1 MDDQNTENFNEEEL
15 IIYNYLNEE
24 DKNEKSKT
32 QSDLQDKILEL
43 KKMKDLIPKIEE
55 KDQKM
60 ADDLIKQYFEEKEKE
75 KEKEKKGKNDSEPKD
90 KKNIIYTIDNLLN
103 EKEIIEKRIND
114 KKEAIEILKEINNLI
129 KDNNFDQN
137 IMQKI
142 NSNSFLCRNQE
153 LKTFLYQIN
162 KNLEEKED
170 LTEEQKI
177 ICSFRNLIKNSFEE
191 AKNKNTEK
199 ITILDL
205 FSELKFENID
215 IQKIINENEGNSD
228 GDNSCKDE
236 KISEFQSVINA
247 TPSFIIFIKEF
258 HKYYPY
264 SSNNI
269 KDKKNSYI
277 FYKVINLLISRYEYY
292 YSTLDTKDSRNN
304 RNCLI
309 LLHNN
314 LELFTYL
321 INYYI
326 LFYEKNDNA
335 DINLDKINKSLINIV
350 IKIKNISTSM
360 FSQVMADFNDVLI
373 QHLEEIETFENIR
386 EARLFD
392 KSFRIVK
399 ESVEMIFNFFDKL
412 RNKAIHR
419 EIIFYF
425 NTVLSIYFDS
435 LNQKILKVTCYDL
448 EDIQG
453 LLNISQEILKYMN
466 KYFEQISSV
475 NMDLSIKFM
484 DILEQNVEYL
494 KFQEI
499 LFILNSNLK
508 QINNYLMN
516 ANYNIYITRD
526 QLLRLL
532 DSTFNASE
540 ALSEIKKVINE
551 KIKAKAK

>member
-1 MDDQNTENFNEEEL
+1 MEDQNIENFNEEEL

-24 DKNEKSKT
+24 DKEEKT
-32 QSDLQDKILEL
+32 RTVSDLKDKILEL
-43 KKMKDLIPKIEE
+43 EKMKDLIPKIEE

-60 ADDLIKQYFEEKEKE
+60 ADDLIKQYFEEKEKD
-75 KEKEKKGKNDSEPKD
+75 KEKKSKNDESKD

-129 KDNNFDQN
+129 KDNNYDQN

-142 NSNSFLCRNQE
+142 NSNSFLSRNQE
-153 LKTFLYQIN
+153 LKTYLYQIN
-162 KNLEEKED
+162 KNMEEKED

-177 ICSFRNLIKNSFEE
+177 ICSFRNLIKSSLEE
-191 AKNKNTEK
+191 AKNKTTEE
-199 ITILDL
+199 ITILSL
-205 FSELKFENID
+205 FSDLNFENID

-236 KISEFQSVINA
+236 KISEFQNIINA
-247 TPSFIIFIKEF
+247 NPSFVIFIKEL

-264 SSNNI
+264 DSKNI
-269 KDKKNSYI
+269 KEKKNSYI

-292 YSTLDTKDSRNN
+292 YSTLDTKDNRDN
-304 RNCLI
+304 RNSLI

-314 LELFTYL
+314 LELFTYV

-326 LFYEKNDNA
+326 LFYDNSNNNDG

-373 QHLEEIETFENIR
+373 QQMEGIETFENIR
-386 EARLFD
+386 DTKKFD
-392 KSFRIVK
+392 MSFNIVK

-412 RNKAIHR
+412 RNIAIHR

-425 NTVLSIYFDS
+425 NTVLSIYFNS
-435 LNQKILKVTCYDL
+435 LNQKVLKVTCYDL
-448 EDIQG
+448 DDIKG

-466 KYFEQISSV
+466 KYFEKISSQ

-484 DILEQNVEYL
+484 NILEQNVDYL

-516 ANYNIYITRD
+516 ANYSIYITRD
-526 QLLRLL
+526 QLIRLL

-540 ALSEIKKVINE
+540 ALNEIKKLINE

>member
-1 MDDQNTENFNEEEL
+1 MEDQNTENFNEEDL

-24 DKNEKSKT
+24 DKSERSRAV
-32 QSDLQDKILEL
+32 SDLKDKILEL
-43 KKMKDLIPKIEE
+43 EKMKDLIPKIEE

-60 ADDLIKQYFEEKEKE
+60 ADDLIKQYFEEKEKD
-75 KEKEKKGKNDSEPKD
+75 KEKKSKNDEAKD

-129 KDNNFDQN
+129 QDNNFDQN

-153 LKTFLYQIN
+153 LKTYLYQIN

-177 ICSFRNLIKNSFEE
+177 ICSFRNLIKTSFEE
-191 AKNKNTEK
+191 AKNKTTEE
-199 ITILDL
+199 ITILGL
-205 FSELKFENID
+205 FADLKFENID
-215 IQKIINENEGNSD
+215 IQKIINESEGNSD
-228 GDNSCKDE
+228 EDNSCKDE
-236 KISEFQSVINA
+236 KISEFQSIINA
-247 TPSFIIFIKEF
+247 TPSFIIFIKEL
-258 HKYYPY
+258 HKYSPY
-264 SSNNI
+264 SSQNI

-292 YSTLDTKDSRNN
+292 YSTLDTKDNKNN
-304 RNCLI
+304 RNSLI

-314 LELFTYL
+314 LELFTYM

-326 LFYEKNDNA
+326 LFYDNSNSNDGEV
-335 DINLDKINKSLINIV
+335 NLDKINKSLINIV

-373 QHLEEIETFENIR
+373 QQMEGIETFENIR
-386 EARLFD
+386 ETKKFD
-392 KSFRIVK
+392 MSFNIVK
-399 ESVEMIFNFFDKL
+399 ESVEMIFKFFDKL
-412 RNKAIHR
+412 RKIAIHR

-425 NTVLSIYFDS
+425 NTVLSIYFNS
-435 LNQKILKVTCYDL
+435 LNQKVLKVSCYDL
-448 EDIQG
+448 DDIKG

-466 KYFEQISSV
+466 KYFEQISSQ

-484 DILEQNVEYL
+484 NILEQNVDYL

-516 ANYNIYITRD
+516 ANYSIYITRD

-540 ALSEIKKVINE
+540 ALTEIKKLINE
-551 KIKAKAK
+551 KVKPKAK

>member
-1 MDDQNTENFNEEEL
+1 MEDQNTENFNEEEL

-24 DKNEKSKT
+24 DKSERSRAV
-32 QSDLQDKILEL
+32 SDLKDKILEL
-43 KKMKDLIPKIEE
+43 EKMKDLIPKIEE

-60 ADDLIKQYFEEKEKE
+60 ADDLIKQYFEEKEKD
-75 KEKEKKGKNDSEPKD
+75 KEKKSKNDEAKD

-129 KDNNFDQN
+129 QDNNFDQN

-153 LKTFLYQIN
+153 LKTYLYQIN

-177 ICSFRNLIKNSFEE
+177 ICSFRNLIKTSFEE
-191 AKNKNTEK
+191 AKNKTTEE
-199 ITILDL
+199 ITILGL
-205 FSELKFENID
+205 FADLKFENID
-215 IQKIINENEGNSD
+215 IQKIINESEGNSD
-228 GDNSCKDE
+228 EDNSCKDE
-236 KISEFQSVINA
+236 KISEFQSIINA
-247 TPSFIIFIKEF
+247 TPSFIIFIKEL

-264 SSNNI
+264 SSQNI

-292 YSTLDTKDSRNN
+292 YSTLDTKDNKNN
-304 RNCLI
+304 RNSLI

-314 LELFTYL
+314 LELFTYM

-326 LFYEKNDNA
+326 LFYDNSNSNDGEV
-335 DINLDKINKSLINIV
+335 NLDKINKSLINIV

-373 QHLEEIETFENIR
+373 QQMEGIETFENIR
-386 EARLFD
+386 ETKKFD
-392 KSFRIVK
+392 MSFNIVK
-399 ESVEMIFNFFDKL
+399 ESVEMIFKFFDKL
-412 RNKAIHR
+412 RKIAIHR

-425 NTVLSIYFDS
+425 NTVLSIYFNS
-435 LNQKILKVTCYDL
+435 LNQKVLKVSCYDL
-448 EDIQG
+448 DDIKG
-453 LLNISQEILKYMN
+453 LLNISQDILKYMN
-466 KYFEQISSV
+466 KYFEQISSQ

-484 DILEQNVEYL
+484 NILEQNVDYL

-516 ANYNIYITRD
+516 ANYSIYITRD

-540 ALSEIKKVINE
+540 ALTEIKKLINE
-551 KIKAKAK
+551 KVKAKAK

>member
-1 MDDQNTENFNEEEL
+1 MEDQNIENFNEEEL

-24 DKNEKSKT
+24 DKEEKT
-32 QSDLQDKILEL
+32 RTVSDLKDKILEL
-43 KKMKDLIPKIEE
+43 EKMKDLIPKIEE

-60 ADDLIKQYFEEKEKE
+60 ADDLIKQYFEEKEKD
-75 KEKEKKGKNDSEPKD
+75 KEKKSKNDSESKD

-129 KDNNFDQN
+129 QHNNFDQN

-153 LKTFLYQIN
+153 LKTYLYQIN

-177 ICSFRNLIKNSFEE
+177 ICSFRNLIKSSFEE
-191 AKNKNTEK
+191 AKNKNTEE
-199 ITILDL
+199 ITILSL
-205 FSELKFENID
+205 FSDLKFENID

-236 KISEFQSVINA
+236 KISEFQNIINA
-247 TPSFIIFIKEF
+247 TPSFIIFIKEL
-258 HKYYPY
+258 HRYYPY
-264 SSNNI
+264 DSKNI
-269 KDKKNSYI
+269 KDRKNSYI

-292 YSTLDTKDSRNN
+292 YSTLDTKDNKNN
-304 RNCLI
+304 RNSLI

-314 LELFTYL
+314 LELFTYVV
-321 INYYI
+321 NYYI
-326 LFYEKNDNA
+326 LFYDNSNND

-373 QHLEEIETFENIR
+373 QHIEGIETFENIR
-386 EARLFD
+386 DTKLFD
-392 KSFRIVK
+392 MSFKIVK
-399 ESVEMIFNFFDKL
+399 ESVEMIFKFFDKL
-412 RNKAIHR
+412 RNIAIHR

-435 LNQKILKVTCYDL
+435 LNQKILKATCYDL

-466 KYFEQISSV
+466 KYFEQISSQ
-475 NMDLSIKFM
+475 NMELSIKFM
-484 DILEQNVEYL
+484 DILEQNVDYL

-516 ANYNIYITRD
+516 ANYSIYITRD

-532 DSTFNASE
+532 DSTFNTSE
-540 ALSEIKKVINE
+540 ALIEIKKLINE

>member
-1 MDDQNTENFNEEEL
+1 MEDQNIENFNEEEL

-24 DKNEKSKT
+24 DKEEKT
-32 QSDLQDKILEL
+32 RTVSDLKDKILEL
-43 KKMKDLIPKIEE
+43 EKMKDLIPKIEE

-60 ADDLIKQYFEEKEKE
+60 ADDLIKQYFEEKEKD
-75 KEKEKKGKNDSEPKD
+75 KEKKSKNDESKD

-129 KDNNFDQN
+129 KDNNYDQN

-142 NSNSFLCRNQE
+142 NSNSFLSRNQE
-153 LKTFLYQIN
+153 LKTYLYQIN
-162 KNLEEKED
+162 KNMEEKED

-177 ICSFRNLIKNSFEE
+177 ICSFRNLIKSSLEE
-191 AKNKNTEK
+191 AKNKTTEE
-199 ITILDL
+199 ITILSL
-205 FSELKFENID
+205 FSDLNFENID

-236 KISEFQSVINA
+236 KISEFQNIINA
-247 TPSFIIFIKEF
+247 NPSFVIFIKEL

-264 SSNNI
+264 DNKNI
-269 KDKKNSYI
+269 KEKKNSYI

-292 YSTLDTKDSRNN
+292 YSTLDTKDNRDN
-304 RNCLI
+304 RNSLI

-314 LELFTYL
+314 LELFTYV

-326 LFYEKNDNA
+326 LFYDNSNNNDG
-335 DINLDKINKSLINIV
+335 DINLNKINKSLINIV

-373 QHLEEIETFENIR
+373 QQMEGIETFENIR
-386 EARLFD
+386 DTKKFD
-392 KSFRIVK
+392 MSFNIVK

-412 RNKAIHR
+412 RNIAIHR

-425 NTVLSIYFDS
+425 NTVLSIYFNS
-435 LNQKILKVTCYDL
+435 LNQKVLKVTCYDL
-448 EDIQG
+448 DDIKG

-466 KYFEQISSV
+466 KYFEKISSQ

-484 DILEQNVEYL
+484 NILEQNVDYL

-516 ANYNIYITRD
+516 ANYSIYITRD
-526 QLLRLL
+526 QLIRLL

-540 ALSEIKKVINE
+540 ALNEIKKLINE

>member
-1 MDDQNTENFNEEEL
+1 MEDQNIDNFNEEEL

-24 DKNEKSKT
+24 DKEEKT
-32 QSDLQDKILEL
+32 RTVSDLKDKIIELE
-43 KKMKDLIPKIEE
+43 KMKDLIPKIEE

-60 ADDLIKQYFEEKEKE
+60 ADDLIKQYFEEKEKD
-75 KEKEKKGKNDSEPKD
+75 KEKKSKNDESKD

-129 KDNNFDQN
+129 KDNNYDQN

-142 NSNSFLCRNQE
+142 NSNSFLSRNQE
-153 LKTFLYQIN
+153 LKTYLYQIN
-162 KNLEEKED
+162 KNMEEKED

-177 ICSFRNLIKNSFEE
+177 ICSFRNLIKSSLEE
-191 AKNKNTEK
+191 AKNKTTEE
-199 ITILDL
+199 ITILSL
-205 FSELKFENID
+205 FSDLNFENID

-236 KISEFQSVINA
+236 KISEFQNIINA
-247 TPSFIIFIKEF
+247 NPSFVIFIKEL

-264 SSNNI
+264 DSKNI

-292 YSTLDTKDSRNN
+292 YSTLDTKDNRDN
-304 RNCLI
+304 RNSLI

-314 LELFTYL
+314 LELFTYV

-326 LFYEKNDNA
+326 LFYDNSNNNDG
-335 DINLDKINKSLINIV
+335 DINLVKINKSLINIV

-373 QHLEEIETFENIR
+373 QQMEGIETFENIR
-386 EARLFD
+386 DTKKFD
-392 KSFRIVK
+392 MSFNIVK

-412 RNKAIHR
+412 RNIAIHR

-425 NTVLSIYFDS
+425 NTVLSIYFNS
-435 LNQKILKVTCYDL
+435 LNQKVLKVTCYDL
-448 EDIQG
+448 DDIKG

-466 KYFEQISSV
+466 KYFEKISSQ

-484 DILEQNVEYL
+484 NILEQNVDYL

-516 ANYNIYITRD
+516 ANYSIYITRD
-526 QLLRLL
+526 QLIRLL

-540 ALSEIKKVINE
+540 ALNEIKKLINE

>member
-1 MDDQNTENFNEEEL
+1 MEDQNIENFNEEEL

-24 DKNEKSKT
+24 DKEEKIRT
-32 QSDLQDKILEL
+32 VSDLKDKILEL
-43 KKMKDLIPKIEE
+43 EKMKDLIPKIEE

-60 ADDLIKQYFEEKEKE
+60 ADDLIKQYFEEKEKD
-75 KEKEKKGKNDSEPKD
+75 KEKKSKNDESKD

-129 KDNNFDQN
+129 KDNNYDQN

-142 NSNSFLCRNQE
+142 NSNSFLSRNQE
-153 LKTFLYQIN
+153 LKTYLYQIN
-162 KNLEEKED
+162 KNMEEKED

-177 ICSFRNLIKNSFEE
+177 ICSFRNLIKSSLEE
-191 AKNKNTEK
+191 AKNKTTEE
-199 ITILDL
+199 ITILSL
-205 FSELKFENID
+205 FSDLNFENID

-236 KISEFQSVINA
+236 KISEFQNIINA
-247 TPSFIIFIKEF
+247 NPSFVIFIKEL

-264 SSNNI
+264 DSKNI

-292 YSTLDTKDSRNN
+292 YSTLDTKDNRDN
-304 RNCLI
+304 RNSLI

-314 LELFTYL
+314 LELFTYV

-326 LFYEKNDNA
+326 LFYDNSNNNDD
-335 DINLDKINKSLINIV
+335 DINLVKINKSLINIV

-373 QHLEEIETFENIR
+373 QQMEGIETFENIR
-386 EARLFD
+386 DTKKFD
-392 KSFRIVK
+392 MSFNIVK

-412 RNKAIHR
+412 RNIAIHR

-425 NTVLSIYFDS
+425 NTVLSIYFNS
-435 LNQKILKVTCYDL
+435 LNQKVLKVTCYDL
-448 EDIQG
+448 DDIKG

-466 KYFEQISSV
+466 KYFEKISSQ

-484 DILEQNVEYL
+484 NILEQNVDYL

-516 ANYNIYITRD
+516 ANYSIYITRD
-526 QLLRLL
+526 QLIRLL

-540 ALSEIKKVINE
+540 ALNEIKKLINE

>member
-1 MDDQNTENFNEEEL
+1 MEDQNTENFNEEEL

-24 DKNEKSKT
+24 DKSERSRAV
-32 QSDLQDKILEL
+32 SDLKDKILEL
-43 KKMKDLIPKIEE
+43 EKMKDLIPKIEE

-60 ADDLIKQYFEEKEKE
+60 ADDLIKQYFEEKEKD
-75 KEKEKKGKNDSEPKD
+75 KEKKSKNDEAKD
-90 KKNIIYTIDNLLN
+90 KKIIIYTIDNLLN

-129 KDNNFDQN
+129 QDNNFDQN

-153 LKTFLYQIN
+153 LKTYLYQIN

-177 ICSFRNLIKNSFEE
+177 ICSFRNLIKTSFEE
-191 AKNKNTEK
+191 AKNKTTEE
-199 ITILDL
+199 ITILGL
-205 FSELKFENID
+205 FADLKFENID
-215 IQKIINENEGNSD
+215 IQKIINESEGNSD
-228 GDNSCKDE
+228 EDNSCKDE
-236 KISEFQSVINA
+236 KISEFQSIINA
-247 TPSFIIFIKEF
+247 TPSFIIFIKEL

-264 SSNNI
+264 SSQNI

-292 YSTLDTKDSRNN
+292 YSTLDTKDNKNN
-304 RNCLI
+304 RNSLI

-314 LELFTYL
+314 LELFTYM

-326 LFYEKNDNA
+326 LFYDNSNSNDGEV
-335 DINLDKINKSLINIV
+335 NLDKINKSLINIV

-373 QHLEEIETFENIR
+373 QQMEGIETFENIR
-386 EARLFD
+386 ETKKFD
-392 KSFRIVK
+392 MSFNIVK
-399 ESVEMIFNFFDKL
+399 ESVEMIFKFFDKL
-412 RNKAIHR
+412 RKIAIHR

-425 NTVLSIYFDS
+425 NTVLSIYFNS
-435 LNQKILKVTCYDL
+435 LNQKVLKVSCYDL
-448 EDIQG
+448 DDIKG

-466 KYFEQISSV
+466 KYFEQISSQ

-484 DILEQNVEYL
+484 NILEQNVDYL

-516 ANYNIYITRD
+516 ANYSIYITRD

-540 ALSEIKKVINE
+540 ALTEIKKLINE
-551 KIKAKAK
+551 KVKAKAK

>member
-1 MDDQNTENFNEEEL
+1 MEDQNIENFNEEEL

-24 DKNEKSKT
+24 DKEEKT
-32 QSDLQDKILEL
+32 RTVSDLKDKIIELE
-43 KKMKDLIPKIEE
+43 KMKDLIPKIEE

-60 ADDLIKQYFEEKEKE
+60 ADDLIKQYFEEKEKD
-75 KEKEKKGKNDSEPKD
+75 KEKKSKNDESKD

-129 KDNNFDQN
+129 KDNNYDQN

-142 NSNSFLCRNQE
+142 NSNSFLSRNQE
-153 LKTFLYQIN
+153 LKTYLYQIN
-162 KNLEEKED
+162 KNMEEKED

-177 ICSFRNLIKNSFEE
+177 ICSFRNLIKSSLEE
-191 AKNKNTEK
+191 AKNKTTEE
-199 ITILDL
+199 ITILSL
-205 FSELKFENID
+205 FSDLNFENID

-236 KISEFQSVINA
+236 KISEFQNIINA
-247 TPSFIIFIKEF
+247 NPSFVIFIKEL

-264 SSNNI
+264 DSKNI

-292 YSTLDTKDSRNN
+292 YSTLDTKDNRDN
-304 RNCLI
+304 RNSLI

-314 LELFTYL
+314 LELFTYV

-326 LFYEKNDNA
+326 LFYDNSNNNDG

-373 QHLEEIETFENIR
+373 QQMEGIETFENIR
-386 EARLFD
+386 DTKKFD
-392 KSFRIVK
+392 MSFNIVK

-412 RNKAIHR
+412 RNIAIHR

-425 NTVLSIYFDS
+425 NTVLSIYFNS
-435 LNQKILKVTCYDL
+435 LNQKVLKVTCYDL
-448 EDIQG
+448 DDIKG

-466 KYFEQISSV
+466 KYFEKISSQ

-484 DILEQNVEYL
+484 NILEQNVDYL

-516 ANYNIYITRD
+516 ANYSIYITRD
-526 QLLRLL
+526 QLIRLL

-540 ALSEIKKVINE
+540 ALNEIKKLINE

>member
-1 MDDQNTENFNEEEL
+1 MEDQNIENFNEEEL

-24 DKNEKSKT
+24 DKEEKT
-32 QSDLQDKILEL
+32 RTVSDLKDKIIELE
-43 KKMKDLIPKIEE
+43 KMKDLIPKIEE

-60 ADDLIKQYFEEKEKE
+60 ADDLIKQYFEEKEKD
-75 KEKEKKGKNDSEPKD
+75 KEKKSKNDESKD

-129 KDNNFDQN
+129 KDNNYDQN

-142 NSNSFLCRNQE
+142 NSNSFLSRNQE
-153 LKTFLYQIN
+153 LKTYLYQIN
-162 KNLEEKED
+162 KNMEEKED
-170 LTEEQKI
+170 LKEEQKI
-177 ICSFRNLIKNSFEE
+177 ICSFRNLIKSSLEE
-191 AKNKNTEK
+191 AKNKTTEE
-199 ITILDL
+199 ITILSL
-205 FSELKFENID
+205 FSDLNFENID

-236 KISEFQSVINA
+236 KISEFQNIINA
-247 TPSFIIFIKEF
+247 NPSFVIFIKEL

-264 SSNNI
+264 DSKNI
-269 KDKKNSYI
+269 KEKKNSYI

-292 YSTLDTKDSRNN
+292 YSTLDTKDNRDN
-304 RNCLI
+304 RNSLI

-314 LELFTYL
+314 LELFTYV

-326 LFYEKNDNA
+326 LFYDNSNNNDG
-335 DINLDKINKSLINIV
+335 DINLNKINKSLINIV

-373 QHLEEIETFENIR
+373 QQMEGIETFENIR
-386 EARLFD
+386 DTKKFD
-392 KSFRIVK
+392 MSFNIVK

-412 RNKAIHR
+412 RNIAIHR

-425 NTVLSIYFDS
+425 NTVLSIYFNS
-435 LNQKILKVTCYDL
+435 LNQKVLKVTCYDL
-448 EDIQG
+448 DDIKG

-466 KYFEQISSV
+466 KYFEKISSQ

-484 DILEQNVEYL
+484 NILEQNVDYL

-516 ANYNIYITRD
+516 ANYSIYITRD
-526 QLLRLL
+526 QLIRLL

-540 ALSEIKKVINE
+540 ALNEIKKLINE

>member
-1 MDDQNTENFNEEEL
+1 MEDQNIENFNEEEL
-15 IIYNYLNEE
+15 IIYNYLKEE
-24 DKNEKSKT
+24 DKNEKT
-32 QSDLQDKILEL
+32 RTVSDLKDKILEL
-43 KKMKDLIPKIEE
+43 EKMKDLIPKIEE

-60 ADDLIKQYFEEKEKE
+60 ADDLIKQYFKEKE
-75 KEKEKKGKNDSEPKD
+75 KDKEKKNKNDSESKD

-129 KDNNFDQN
+129 QHNNFDQN

-153 LKTFLYQIN
+153 LKTYLYQIN

-177 ICSFRNLIKNSFEE
+177 ICSFRNLIKSSFEE
-191 AKNKNTEK
+191 AKNKNTEE
-199 ITILDL
+199 ITILSL
-205 FSELKFENID
+205 FSDLKFENID

-236 KISEFQSVINA
+236 KISEFQNIINA
-247 TPSFIIFIKEF
+247 TPSFIIFIKEL
-258 HKYYPY
+258 HRYYPY
-264 SSNNI
+264 DSKNI
-269 KDKKNSYI
+269 KDKKYSYI

-292 YSTLDTKDSRNN
+292 YSTLDTKDNKNN
-304 RNCLI
+304 RNSLI

-314 LELFTYL
+314 LELFTYVV
-321 INYYI
+321 NYYI
-326 LFYEKNDNA
+326 LFYDNSNND

-373 QHLEEIETFENIR
+373 QQIEGIETFENIR
-386 EARLFD
+386 DTKLFD
-392 KSFRIVK
+392 ISFKIVK
-399 ESVEMIFNFFDKL
+399 DSVEMIFKFFDKL
-412 RNKAIHR
+412 RNIAIHR

-435 LNQKILKVTCYDL
+435 LNQKILKATCYDL

-466 KYFEQISSV
+466 KYFEEISSQ

-484 DILEQNVEYL
+484 DILEQNVDYL

-508 QINNYLMN
+508 QINNYLIN
-516 ANYNIYITRD
+516 ANYSIYITRD

-532 DSTFNASE
+532 DSTFNTSE
-540 ALSEIKKVINE
+540 TLNEIKKLIIE

>member
-1 MDDQNTENFNEEEL
+1 MEDQNIENFNEEEL

-24 DKNEKSKT
+24 DKEEKT
-32 QSDLQDKILEL
+32 RTVSDLKDKILEL
-43 KKMKDLIPKIEE
+43 EKMKDLIPKIEE

-60 ADDLIKQYFEEKEKE
+60 ADDLIKQYFEEKEKD
-75 KEKEKKGKNDSEPKD
+75 KEKKSKNDESKD

-129 KDNNFDQN
+129 KDNNYDQN

-142 NSNSFLCRNQE
+142 NSNSFLSRNQE
-153 LKTFLYQIN
+153 LKTYLYQIN
-162 KNLEEKED
+162 KNMEEKED

-177 ICSFRNLIKNSFEE
+177 ICSFRNLIKSSLEE
-191 AKNKNTEK
+191 AKNKTTEE
-199 ITILDL
+199 ITILSL
-205 FSELKFENID
+205 FSDLNFENID

-236 KISEFQSVINA
+236 KISEFQNIINA
-247 TPSFIIFIKEF
+247 NPSFVIFIKEL

-264 SSNNI
+264 DSKNI

-292 YSTLDTKDSRNN
+292 YSTLDTKDNKNN
-304 RNCLI
+304 RNSLI

-314 LELFTYL
+314 LELFTYVV
-321 INYYI
+321 NYYI
-326 LFYEKNDNA
+326 LFYNNSNND
-335 DINLDKINKSLINIV
+335 DINIDKINKSLINIV

-373 QHLEEIETFENIR
+373 QQMEGIETFENIR
-386 EARLFD
+386 DTKKFD
-392 KSFRIVK
+392 MSFNIVK

-412 RNKAIHR
+412 RNIAIHR

-425 NTVLSIYFDS
+425 NTVLSIYFNS
-435 LNQKILKVTCYDL
+435 LNQKVLKVTCYDL
-448 EDIQG
+448 DDIKG

-466 KYFEQISSV
+466 KYFEKISSQ

-484 DILEQNVEYL
+484 NILEQNVDYL

-516 ANYNIYITRD
+516 ANYSIYITRD
-526 QLLRLL
+526 QLIRLL

-540 ALSEIKKVINE
+540 ALNEIKKLINE

>member
-1 MDDQNTENFNEEEL
+1 MDDQSTENFNEEEL

-75 KEKEKKGKNDSEPKD
+75 KDKEKKGKNDSELKD

-129 KDNNFDQN
+129 QDNNFDQN

-247 TPSFIIFIKEF
+247 TQSFIIFIKEF

-326 LFYEKNDNA
+326 LFYEKNDNG

-466 KYFEQISSV
+466 KYFEQISSE

>member
-1 MDDQNTENFNEEEL
+1 MEDQNTEYFNEEEL

-24 DKNEKSKT
+24 DKSERSRAV
-32 QSDLQDKILEL
+32 SDLKDKILEL
-43 KKMKDLIPKIEE
+43 EKMKDLIPKIEE

-60 ADDLIKQYFEEKEKE
+60 ADDLIKQYFEEKEKD
-75 KEKEKKGKNDSEPKD
+75 KEKKSKNDEAKD
-90 KKNIIYTIDNLLN
+90 KKIIIYTIDNLLN

-129 KDNNFDQN
+129 QDNNFDQN

-153 LKTFLYQIN
+153 LKTYLYQIN

-177 ICSFRNLIKNSFEE
+177 ICSFRNLIKTSFEE
-191 AKNKNTEK
+191 AKNKTTEE
-199 ITILDL
+199 ITILGL
-205 FSELKFENID
+205 FADLKFENID
-215 IQKIINENEGNSD
+215 IQKIINESEGNSD
-228 GDNSCKDE
+228 EDNSCKDE
-236 KISEFQSVINA
+236 KISEFQSIINA
-247 TPSFIIFIKEF
+247 TPSFIIFIKEL

-264 SSNNI
+264 SSQNI

-292 YSTLDTKDSRNN
+292 YSTLDTKDNKNN
-304 RNCLI
+304 RNSLI

-314 LELFTYL
+314 LELFTYM

-326 LFYEKNDNA
+326 LFYDNSNSNDGEV
-335 DINLDKINKSLINIV
+335 NLDKINKSLINIV

-373 QHLEEIETFENIR
+373 QQMEGIETFENIR
-386 EARLFD
+386 ETKKFD
-392 KSFRIVK
+392 MSFNIVK
-399 ESVEMIFNFFDKL
+399 ESVEMIFKFFDKL
-412 RNKAIHR
+412 RKIAIHR

-425 NTVLSIYFDS
+425 NTVLSIYFNS
-435 LNQKILKVTCYDL
+435 LNQKVLKVSCYDL
-448 EDIQG
+448 DDIKG

-466 KYFEQISSV
+466 KYFEQISSQ

-484 DILEQNVEYL
+484 NILEQNVDYL

-516 ANYNIYITRD
+516 ANYSIYITRD

-540 ALSEIKKVINE
+540 ALTEIKKLINE
-551 KIKAKAK
+551 KVKAKAK

>member
-1 MDDQNTENFNEEEL
+1 MEDQNIENFNEEEL

-24 DKNEKSKT
+24 DKEEKT
-32 QSDLQDKILEL
+32 RTVSDLKDKILEL
-43 KKMKDLIPKIEE
+43 EKMKDLIPKIEE

-60 ADDLIKQYFEEKEKE
+60 ADDLIKQYFEEKEKD
-75 KEKEKKGKNDSEPKD
+75 KEKKSKNDESKD

-129 KDNNFDQN
+129 KDNNYDQN

-142 NSNSFLCRNQE
+142 NSNSFLSRNQE
-153 LKTFLYQIN
+153 LKTYLYQIN
-162 KNLEEKED
+162 KNMEEKED

-177 ICSFRNLIKNSFEE
+177 ICSFRNLIKSSLEE
-191 AKNKNTEK
+191 AKNKTTEE
-199 ITILDL
+199 ITILSL
-205 FSELKFENID
+205 FSDLNFENID

-236 KISEFQSVINA
+236 KISEFQNIINA
-247 TPSFIIFIKEF
+247 NPSFVIFIKEL

-264 SSNNI
+264 DSKNI

-292 YSTLDTKDSRNN
+292 YSTLDTKDNRDN
-304 RNCLI
+304 RNSLI

-314 LELFTYL
+314 LELFTYV

-326 LFYEKNDNA
+326 LFYDNSNNNDG
-335 DINLDKINKSLINIV
+335 DINLNKINKSLINIV

-373 QHLEEIETFENIR
+373 QQMEGIETFENIR
-386 EARLFD
+386 DTKKFD
-392 KSFRIVK
+392 MSFNIVK

-412 RNKAIHR
+412 RNIAIHR

-425 NTVLSIYFDS
+425 NTVLSIYFNS
-435 LNQKILKVTCYDL
+435 LNQKVLKVTCYDL
-448 EDIQG
+448 DDIKG

-466 KYFEQISSV
+466 KYFEKISSQ

-484 DILEQNVEYL
+484 NILEQNVDYL

-508 QINNYLMN
+508 QISNYLMN
-516 ANYNIYITRD
+516 ANYSIYITRD
-526 QLLRLL
+526 QLIRLL

-540 ALSEIKKVINE
+540 ALNEIKKLINE

>member
-1 MDDQNTENFNEEEL
+1 MEDQNIENFNEEEL

-24 DKNEKSKT
+24 DKEEKT
-32 QSDLQDKILEL
+32 RTVSDLKDKILEL
-43 KKMKDLIPKIEE
+43 EKMKDLIPKIEE

-60 ADDLIKQYFEEKEKE
+60 ADDLIKQYFEEKEKD
-75 KEKEKKGKNDSEPKD
+75 KEKKSKNDESKD

-129 KDNNFDQN
+129 KDNNYDQN

-142 NSNSFLCRNQE
+142 NSNSFLSRNQE
-153 LKTFLYQIN
+153 LKTYLYQIN
-162 KNLEEKED
+162 KNMEEKED

-177 ICSFRNLIKNSFEE
+177 ICSFRNLIKSSLEE
-191 AKNKNTEK
+191 AKNKTTEE
-199 ITILDL
+199 ITILSL
-205 FSELKFENID
+205 FSDLNFENID

-236 KISEFQSVINA
+236 KISEFQNIINA
-247 TPSFIIFIKEF
+247 NPSFVIFIKEL

-264 SSNNI
+264 DSKNI
-269 KDKKNSYI
+269 KEKKNSYI

-292 YSTLDTKDSRNN
+292 YSTLDTKDNRDN
-304 RNCLI
+304 RNSLI

-314 LELFTYL
+314 LELFTYM

-326 LFYEKNDNA
+326 LFYDNSNNNDG
-335 DINLDKINKSLINIV
+335 DINLNKINKSLINIV

-373 QHLEEIETFENIR
+373 QQMEGIETFENIR
-386 EARLFD
+386 DTKKFD
-392 KSFRIVK
+392 MSFNIVK

-412 RNKAIHR
+412 RNIAIHR

-425 NTVLSIYFDS
+425 NTVLSIYFNS
-435 LNQKILKVTCYDL
+435 LNQKVLKVTCYDL
-448 EDIQG
+448 DDIKG

-466 KYFEQISSV
+466 KYFEKISSQ

-484 DILEQNVEYL
+484 NILEQNVDYL

-516 ANYNIYITRD
+516 ANYSIYITRD
-526 QLLRLL
+526 QLIRLL

-540 ALSEIKKVINE
+540 ALNEIKKLINE

>member
-1 MDDQNTENFNEEEL
+1 MEDQNLENFNEEEL

-24 DKNEKSKT
+24 DKNEKT
-32 QSDLQDKILEL
+32 RTVSDLKDKILEL
-43 KKMKDLIPKIEE
+43 EKMKDLIPKIEE

-60 ADDLIKQYFEEKEKE
+60 ADDLIKQYFEEKEKD
-75 KEKEKKGKNDSEPKD
+75 KEKKSKNDESKD

-129 KDNNFDQN
+129 KDNNYDQN

-142 NSNSFLCRNQE
+142 NSNSFLSRNQE
-153 LKTFLYQIN
+153 LKTYLYQIN
-162 KNLEEKED
+162 KNMEEKED

-177 ICSFRNLIKNSFEE
+177 ICSFRNLIKSSLEE
-191 AKNKNTEK
+191 AKNKTTEE
-199 ITILDL
+199 ITILSL
-205 FSELKFENID
+205 FSDLNFENID

-236 KISEFQSVINA
+236 KISEFQNIINA
-247 TPSFIIFIKEF
+247 NPSFVIFIKEL

-264 SSNNI
+264 DSKNI
-269 KDKKNSYI
+269 KEKKNSYI

-292 YSTLDTKDSRNN
+292 YSTLDTKDNRDN
-304 RNCLI
+304 RNSLI

-314 LELFTYL
+314 LELFTYV

-326 LFYEKNDNA
+326 LFYDNSNNNDG
-335 DINLDKINKSLINIV
+335 DINLNKINKSLINIV

-373 QHLEEIETFENIR
+373 QHIEGIETFENIR
-386 EARLFD
+386 DTKLFD
-392 KSFRIVK
+392 MSFKIVK
-399 ESVEMIFNFFDKL
+399 ESVEMIFKFFDKL
-412 RNKAIHR
+412 RNIAIHR

-435 LNQKILKVTCYDL
+435 LNQKILKATCYDL

-466 KYFEQISSV
+466 KYFEKISSQ

-484 DILEQNVEYL
+484 DILEQNVDYL

-516 ANYNIYITRD
+516 ANYSIYITRD

-532 DSTFNASE
+532 DSTFNTSE
-540 ALSEIKKVINE
+540 ALNEIKKLIIE

>member
-1 MDDQNTENFNEEEL
+1 MEDQNIENFNEEEL

-24 DKNEKSKT
+24 DKEEKT
-32 QSDLQDKILEL
+32 RTVSDLKDKILEL
-43 KKMKDLIPKIEE
+43 EKMKDLIPKIEE

-60 ADDLIKQYFEEKEKE
+60 ADDLIKQYFEEKEKD
-75 KEKEKKGKNDSEPKD
+75 KEKKSKNDESKD

-129 KDNNFDQN
+129 QHNNFDQN

-142 NSNSFLCRNQE
+142 NSNSFLSRNQE
-153 LKTFLYQIN
+153 LKTYLYQIN
-162 KNLEEKED
+162 KNMEEKED

-177 ICSFRNLIKNSFEE
+177 ICSFRNLIKSSLEE
-191 AKNKNTEK
+191 AKNKTTEE
-199 ITILDL
+199 ITILSL
-205 FSELKFENID
+205 FSDLNFENID

-236 KISEFQSVINA
+236 KISEFQNIINA
-247 TPSFIIFIKEF
+247 NPSFVIFIKEL

-264 SSNNI
+264 DSKNI
-269 KDKKNSYI
+269 KDKKYSYI

-292 YSTLDTKDSRNN
+292 YSTLDTKDNKNN
-304 RNCLI
+304 RNSLI

-314 LELFTYL
+314 LELFTYVV
-321 INYYI
+321 NYYI
-326 LFYEKNDNA
+326 LFYDNSNNNDG
-335 DINLDKINKSLINIV
+335 DINLNKINKSLINIV

-373 QHLEEIETFENIR
+373 QQIEGIETFENIR
-386 EARLFD
+386 DTKLFD
-392 KSFRIVK
+392 MSFKIVK

-412 RNKAIHR
+412 RNIAIHR

-425 NTVLSIYFDS
+425 NTVLSIYFNS
-435 LNQKILKVTCYDL
+435 LNQKVLKVTCYDL
-448 EDIQG
+448 DDIKG

-466 KYFEQISSV
+466 KYFEKISSQ

-484 DILEQNVEYL
+484 DILEQNVDYL

-516 ANYNIYITRD
+516 ANYSIYITRD
-526 QLLRLL
+526 QLIRLL

-540 ALSEIKKVINE
+540 ALNEIKKLINE

>member
-1 MDDQNTENFNEEEL
+1 MEDQNTENFNEEEL

-24 DKNEKSKT
+24 DKSERSRAV
-32 QSDLQDKILEL
+32 SDLKDKILEL
-43 KKMKDLIPKIEE
+43 EKMKDLIPKIEE

-60 ADDLIKQYFEEKEKE
+60 ADDLIKQYFEEKEKG
-75 KEKEKKGKNDSEPKD
+75 KEKKSRNDEAKD

-129 KDNNFDQN
+129 QDNNFDQN

-153 LKTFLYQIN
+153 LKTYLYQIN

-177 ICSFRNLIKNSFEE
+177 ICSFRNLIKTSFEE
-191 AKNKNTEK
+191 AKNKTTEE
-199 ITILDL
+199 ITILGL
-205 FSELKFENID
+205 FADLKFENID
-215 IQKIINENEGNSD
+215 IQKIINESEGNSD
-228 GDNSCKDE
+228 EDNSCKDE
-236 KISEFQSVINA
+236 KISEFQSIINA
-247 TPSFIIFIKEF
+247 TPSFIIFIKEL

-264 SSNNI
+264 SSQNI

-292 YSTLDTKDSRNN
+292 YSTLDTKDNKNN
-304 RNCLI
+304 RNSLI

-314 LELFTYL
+314 LELFTYM

-326 LFYEKNDNA
+326 LFYDNSNSNDGEV
-335 DINLDKINKSLINIV
+335 NLDKINKSLINIV

-373 QHLEEIETFENIR
+373 QQMEGIETFENIR
-386 EARLFD
+386 ETKKFD
-392 KSFRIVK
+392 MSFNIVK
-399 ESVEMIFNFFDKL
+399 ESVEMIFKFFDKL
-412 RNKAIHR
+412 RKIAIHR

-425 NTVLSIYFDS
+425 NTVLSIYFNS
-435 LNQKILKVTCYDL
+435 LNQKVLKVSCYDL
-448 EDIQG
+448 DDIKG

-466 KYFEQISSV
+466 KYFEQISSQ

-484 DILEQNVEYL
+484 NILEQNVDYL

-516 ANYNIYITRD
+516 ANYSIYITRD

-540 ALSEIKKVINE
+540 ALTEIKKLINE
-551 KIKAKAK
+551 KVKPKAK

>member
-1 MDDQNTENFNEEEL
+1 MEDQNTENFNEEEL

-24 DKNEKSKT
+24 DKEERTKT
-32 QSDLQDKILEL
+32 ISDLNDKILEL

-60 ADDLIKQYFEEKEKE
+60 ADDLIKKYFEEKEKD
-75 KEKEKKGKNDSEPKD
+75 KEKKSKNDSETKD

-114 KKEAIEILKEINNLI
+114 KKEAIDLLTEVDNLI
-129 KDNNFDQN
+129 QNKNFDQN

-153 LKTFLYQIN
+153 LKTFLYHFN
-162 KNLEEKED
+162 RNLEEKED

-177 ICSFRNLIKNSFEE
+177 ICSFRNLIKSSFEE
-191 AKNKNTEK
+191 AKNKTTEE
-199 ITILDL
+199 ITIIDL
-205 FSELKFENID
+205 FRDLNFENID

-236 KISEFQSVINA
+236 KISEFQSIINV
-247 TPSFIIFIKEF
+247 TQSFTIFLKEL
-258 HKYYPY
+258 HKYFPY
-264 SSNNI
+264 NSKNI

-292 YSTLDTKDSRNN
+292 YSTLDTKDDRNN
-304 RNCLI
+304 RNSLI

-326 LFYEKNDNA
+326 LFYDYNNNGE
-335 DINLDKINKSLINIV
+335 INVNKINKSLINMV

-360 FSQVMADFNDVLI
+360 FSQVMADFNDLLI
-373 QHLEEIETFENIR
+373 QQIEEIETFENIR
-386 EARLFD
+386 DSKRFD
-392 KSFRIVK
+392 ISFNIVK
-399 ESVEMIFNFFDKL
+399 ESVEMIFKFFDKL
-412 RNKAIHR
+412 RNIAIHR

-435 LNQKILKVTCYDL
+435 LNQKILKVSSYDL

-466 KYFEQISSV
+466 KYFEQISSQ
-475 NMDLSIKFM
+475 NMNLSIKFM
-484 DILEQNVEYL
+484 DILEQNVDYL

-508 QINNYLMN
+508 QINIYLMN
-516 ANYNIYITRD
+516 ANYSIYITRD

-532 DSTFNASE
+532 DSTFNTSE
-540 ALSEIKKVINE
+540 TLLQLKNLINE

>member
-1 MDDQNTENFNEEEL
+1 MEDQNTENFNEEEL

-24 DKNEKSKT
+24 DKEEKT
-32 QSDLQDKILEL
+32 RTVSDLKDKILEL
-43 KKMKDLIPKIEE
+43 EKMKDLIPKIEE

-60 ADDLIKQYFEEKEKE
+60 ADDLIKQYFEEKEKD
-75 KEKEKKGKNDSEPKD
+75 KEKKSKNDESKD

-129 KDNNFDQN
+129 QHNNFDQN

-153 LKTFLYQIN
+153 LKTYLYQIN

-177 ICSFRNLIKNSFEE
+177 ICSFRNLIKSSFEE
-191 AKNKNTEK
+191 AKNKNTEE
-199 ITILDL
+199 ITILSL
-205 FSELKFENID
+205 FSDLKFENID

-236 KISEFQSVINA
+236 KISEFQSIINA
-247 TPSFIIFIKEF
+247 TPSFIIFIKEL
-258 HKYYPY
+258 HRYYPY
-264 SSNNI
+264 DIKNI

-292 YSTLDTKDSRNN
+292 YSTLDTKDNKNN
-304 RNCLI
+304 RNSLI

-314 LELFTYL
+314 LELFTYVV
-321 INYYI
+321 NYYI
-326 LFYEKNDNA
+326 LFYDNSNND

-360 FSQVMADFNDVLI
+360 FSQVMADFNDALI
-373 QHLEEIETFENIR
+373 QQIEGIETFENIR
-386 EARLFD
+386 ETKLFD
-392 KSFRIVK
+392 MSFKIVK
-399 ESVEMIFNFFDKL
+399 ESVEMIFKFFDKL
-412 RNKAIHR
+412 RNIAIHR

-435 LNQKILKVTCYDL
+435 LNQKILKATCYDL

-466 KYFEQISSV
+466 KYFEEISSQ

-484 DILEQNVEYL
+484 DILEQNVDYL

-516 ANYNIYITRD
+516 ANYSIYITRD

-532 DSTFNASE
+532 DSTFNTSE
-540 ALSEIKKVINE
+540 ALNEIKKLIIE

>member
-1 MDDQNTENFNEEEL
+1 MTRDEKIAKLGREITDYYATMLRMKPITPESPE
-15 IIYNYLNEE
+15 YLGIN
-24 DKNEKSKT
+24 SA
-32 QSDLQDKILEL
+32 L
-43 KKMKDLIPKIEE
+43 KFTAVKY
-55 KDQKM
+55 DQKM
-60 ADDLIKQYFEEKEKE
+60 ADDLIKKYFEEKEKD
-75 KEKEKKGKNDSEPKD
+75 KEKKSKNDSETKD

-114 KKEAIEILKEINNLI
+114 KKEAIDLLTEVDNLI
-129 KDNNFDQN
+129 QNKNFDQN

-153 LKTFLYQIN
+153 LKTFLYHFN
-162 KNLEEKED
+162 RNLEEKED

-177 ICSFRNLIKNSFEE
+177 ICSFRNLIKSSFEE
-191 AKNKNTEK
+191 AKNKTTEE
-199 ITILDL
+199 ITIIDL
-205 FSELKFENID
+205 FRDLNFENID

-236 KISEFQSVINA
+236 KISEFQSIINV
-247 TPSFIIFIKEF
+247 TQSFTIFLKEL
-258 HKYYPY
+258 HKYFPY
-264 SSNNI
+264 NSKNI

-292 YSTLDTKDSRNN
+292 YSTLDTKDDRNN
-304 RNCLI
+304 RNSLI

-326 LFYEKNDNA
+326 LFYDYNNNGE
-335 DINLDKINKSLINIV
+335 INVNKINKSLFNMV

-360 FSQVMADFNDVLI
+360 FSQVMADFNDLLI
-373 QHLEEIETFENIR
+373 QQIEEIETFENIR
-386 EARLFD
+386 DSKRFD
-392 KSFRIVK
+392 ISFNIVK
-399 ESVEMIFNFFDKL
+399 ESVEMIFKFFDKL
-412 RNKAIHR
+412 RNIAIHR

-435 LNQKILKVTCYDL
+435 LNQKILKVSSYDL

-466 KYFEQISSV
+466 KYFEQISSQ
-475 NMDLSIKFM
+475 NMNLSIKFM
-484 DILEQNVEYL
+484 DILEQNVDYL

-508 QINNYLMN
+508 QINIYLMN
-516 ANYNIYITRD
+516 ANYSIYITRD

-532 DSTFNASE
+532 DSTFNTSE
-540 ALSEIKKVINE
+540 TLLQLKNLINE

>member
-1 MDDQNTENFNEEEL
+1 MEDQNTENFNEEEL

-24 DKNEKSKT
+24 DKSERSRAV
-32 QSDLQDKILEL
+32 SDLKDKILEL
-43 KKMKDLIPKIEE
+43 EKMKDLIPKIEE

-60 ADDLIKQYFEEKEKE
+60 ADDLIKQYFEEKEKD
-75 KEKEKKGKNDSEPKD
+75 KEKKSKNDEAKD

-129 KDNNFDQN
+129 QDNNFDQN

-153 LKTFLYQIN
+153 LKTYLYQIN

-177 ICSFRNLIKNSFEE
+177 ICSFRNLIKTSFEE
-191 AKNKNTEK
+191 AKNKTTEE
-199 ITILDL
+199 ITILGL
-205 FSELKFENID
+205 FADLKFENID
-215 IQKIINENEGNSD
+215 IQKIINESEGNSD
-228 GDNSCKDE
+228 EDNSCKDE
-236 KISEFQSVINA
+236 KISEFQSIINA
-247 TPSFIIFIKEF
+247 TPSFIIFIKEL

-264 SSNNI
+264 SSQNI

-292 YSTLDTKDSRNN
+292 YSTLDTKDNKNN
-304 RNCLI
+304 RNSLI

-314 LELFTYL
+314 LELFTYM

-326 LFYEKNDNA
+326 LFYDNSNSNDGEV
-335 DINLDKINKSLINIV
+335 NLDKINKSLINIV

-373 QHLEEIETFENIR
+373 QQMEGIETFENIR
-386 EARLFD
+386 ETKKFD
-392 KSFRIVK
+392 MSFNIVK
-399 ESVEMIFNFFDKL
+399 ESVEMIFKFFDKL
-412 RNKAIHR
+412 RKIAIHR

-425 NTVLSIYFDS
+425 NTVLSIYFNS
-435 LNQKILKVTCYDL
+435 LNQKVLKVSCYDL
-448 EDIQG
+448 DDIKG

-466 KYFEQISSV
+466 KYFEQISSQ

-484 DILEQNVEYL
+484 NILEQNVDYL

-516 ANYNIYITRD
+516 ANYSIYITRD

-540 ALSEIKKVINE
+540 ALTEIKKLINE
-551 KIKAKAK
+551 KVKPKAK

>member
-1 MDDQNTENFNEEEL
+1 MEDQNTENFNEEEL

-24 DKNEKSKT
+24 DKSERNRAI
-32 QSDLQDKILEL
+32 SDLKDKILEL
-43 KKMKDLIPKIEE
+43 EKMKDLIPKIEE

-60 ADDLIKQYFEEKEKE
+60 ADDLIKQYFEEKEKD
-75 KEKEKKGKNDSEPKD
+75 KEKKSKNDEAKD

-129 KDNNFDQN
+129 QDYNFDQN

-153 LKTFLYQIN
+153 LKTYLYQIN

-177 ICSFRNLIKNSFEE
+177 ICSFRNLIKSSFEE
-191 AKNKNTEK
+191 AKNKTTEE
-199 ITILDL
+199 ITILGL
-205 FSELKFENID
+205 FADLKFENID
-215 IQKIINENEGNSD
+215 IQKIINESEGNSD
-228 GDNSCKDE
+228 EDNSCKDE
-236 KISEFQSVINA
+236 KISEFQSIINA
-247 TPSFIIFIKEF
+247 TPSFIIFIKEL

-264 SSNNI
+264 CSQNI
-269 KDKKNSYI
+269 NDKKNSYI

-292 YSTLDTKDSRNN
+292 YSTLDTKDNKNN
-304 RNCLI
+304 RNSLI

-314 LELFTYL
+314 LELFTYV

-326 LFYEKNDNA
+326 LFNDNTNNN
-335 DINLDKINKSLINIV
+335 DGEVNLDKINKSLINIV

-373 QHLEEIETFENIR
+373 QQMEGIETFENIN
-386 EARLFD
+386 ETKKFD
-392 KSFRIVK
+392 ISFNIVK
-399 ESVEMIFNFFDKL
+399 ESVEMIFKFFDKL
-412 RNKAIHR
+412 RKITIHR

-425 NTVLSIYFDS
+425 NTVLSIYFNS
-435 LNQKILKVTCYDL
+435 LNQKVLKVSCYDL
-448 EDIQG
+448 DDIKG

-466 KYFEQISSV
+466 KYFEQISSQ

-484 DILEQNVEYL
+484 NILEQNVDYL

-516 ANYNIYITRD
+516 ANYSIYITGD

-532 DSTFNASE
+532 DSTFNPSE
-540 ALSEIKKVINE
+540 SLTEIKKLINE

>member
-1 MDDQNTENFNEEEL
+1 MEDQNIENFNEEEL

-24 DKNEKSKT
+24 DKEEKT
-32 QSDLQDKILEL
+32 RTVSDLKDKIIELE
-43 KKMKDLIPKIEE
+43 KMKDLIPKIEE

-60 ADDLIKQYFEEKEKE
+60 ADDLIKQYFEEKEKD
-75 KEKEKKGKNDSEPKD
+75 KEKKSKNDESKD

-129 KDNNFDQN
+129 KDNNYDQN

-142 NSNSFLCRNQE
+142 NSNSFLSRNQE
-153 LKTFLYQIN
+153 LKTYLYQIN
-162 KNLEEKED
+162 KNMEEKED

-177 ICSFRNLIKNSFEE
+177 ICSFRNLIKSSLEE
-191 AKNKNTEK
+191 AKNKTTEE
-199 ITILDL
+199 ITILSL
-205 FSELKFENID
+205 FSDLNFENID

-236 KISEFQSVINA
+236 KISEFQNIINA
-247 TPSFIIFIKEF
+247 NPSFVIFIKEL

-264 SSNNI
+264 DSKNI

-292 YSTLDTKDSRNN
+292 YSTLDTKDNRDN
-304 RNCLI
+304 RNSLI

-314 LELFTYL
+314 LELFTYV

-326 LFYEKNDNA
+326 LFYDNSNNNDG
-335 DINLDKINKSLINIV
+335 DINLVKINKSLINIV

-373 QHLEEIETFENIR
+373 QQMEGIETFENIR
-386 EARLFD
+386 DTKKFD
-392 KSFRIVK
+392 MSFNIVK

-412 RNKAIHR
+412 RNIAIHR

-425 NTVLSIYFDS
+425 NTVLSIYFNS
-435 LNQKILKVTCYDL
+435 LNQKVLKVTCYDL
-448 EDIQG
+448 DDIKG

-466 KYFEQISSV
+466 KYFEKISSQ

-484 DILEQNVEYL
+484 NILEQNVDYL

-516 ANYNIYITRD
+516 ANYSIYITRD
-526 QLLRLL
+526 QLIRLL

-540 ALSEIKKVINE
+540 ALNEIKKLINE

>member
-1 MDDQNTENFNEEEL
+1 MEDQNTENFNEEEL

-24 DKNEKSKT
+24 DKSERSRAV
-32 QSDLQDKILEL
+32 SDLKDKILEL
-43 KKMKDLIPKIEE
+43 EKMKDLIPKIEE

-60 ADDLIKQYFEEKEKE
+60 ADDLIKQYFEEKEKD
-75 KEKEKKGKNDSEPKD
+75 KEKKSKNDEAKD

-129 KDNNFDQN
+129 QDNNFDQN

-153 LKTFLYQIN
+153 LKTYLYQIN

-177 ICSFRNLIKNSFEE
+177 ICSFRNLIKTSFEE
-191 AKNKNTEK
+191 AKNKTTEE
-199 ITILDL
+199 ITILGL
-205 FSELKFENID
+205 FADLKFENID
-215 IQKIINENEGNSD
+215 IQKIINESEGNSD
-228 GDNSCKDE
+228 EDNSCKDE
-236 KISEFQSVINA
+236 KISEFQSIINA
-247 TPSFIIFIKEF
+247 TPSFIIFIKEL

-264 SSNNI
+264 SSQNI

-292 YSTLDTKDSRNN
+292 YSTLDTKDNKNN
-304 RNCLI
+304 RNSLI

-314 LELFTYL
+314 LELFTYM

-326 LFYEKNDNA
+326 LFYDNSNSNDGEV
-335 DINLDKINKSLINIV
+335 NLDKINKSLINIV

-373 QHLEEIETFENIR
+373 QQMEGIETFENIR
-386 EARLFD
+386 ETKKFD
-392 KSFRIVK
+392 MSFNIVK
-399 ESVEMIFNFFDKL
+399 ESVEMIFKFFDKL
-412 RNKAIHR
+412 RKIAIHR

-425 NTVLSIYFDS
+425 NTVLSIYFNS
-435 LNQKILKVTCYDL
+435 LNQKVLKVSCYDL
-448 EDIQG
+448 DDIKG

-466 KYFEQISSV
+466 KYFEQISSQ

-484 DILEQNVEYL
+484 NILEQNVDYL

-516 ANYNIYITRD
+516 ANYSIYITRD

-540 ALSEIKKVINE
+540 ALTEIKKLINE
-551 KIKAKAK
+551 KVKAKAK

>member
-1 MDDQNTENFNEEEL
+1 MEDQNIENFNEEEL

-24 DKNEKSKT
+24 DKNEKT
-32 QSDLQDKILEL
+32 RTVSDLKDKILEL
-43 KKMKDLIPKIEE
+43 EKMKDLIPKIEE

-60 ADDLIKQYFEEKEKE
+60 ADDLIKQYFEEKEKD
-75 KEKEKKGKNDSEPKD
+75 KEKKSKNDSESKD

-129 KDNNFDQN
+129 QHNNFDQN

-153 LKTFLYQIN
+153 LKTYLYQIN

-177 ICSFRNLIKNSFEE
+177 ICSFRNLIKSSFEE
-191 AKNKNTEK
+191 AKNKNTEE
-199 ITILDL
+199 ITILSL
-205 FSELKFENID
+205 FSDLKFENID

-236 KISEFQSVINA
+236 KISEFQSIINA
-247 TPSFIIFIKEF
+247 TPSFIIFIKEL
-258 HKYYPY
+258 HRYYPY
-264 SSNNI
+264 DIKNI

-292 YSTLDTKDSRNN
+292 YSTLDTKDNKNN
-304 RNCLI
+304 RNSLI

-314 LELFTYL
+314 LELFTYVV
-321 INYYI
+321 NYYI
-326 LFYEKNDNA
+326 LFYDNSNND
-335 DINLDKINKSLINIV
+335 DINLDKVNKSLINIV

-360 FSQVMADFNDVLI
+360 FSQVMADFNDALI
-373 QHLEEIETFENIR
+373 QQIEGIETFENIR
-386 EARLFD
+386 ETKLFD
-392 KSFRIVK
+392 MSFKIVK
-399 ESVEMIFNFFDKL
+399 ESVEMIFKFFDKL
-412 RNKAIHR
+412 RNIAIHR

-435 LNQKILKVTCYDL
+435 LNQKILKATCYDL

-466 KYFEQISSV
+466 KYFEEISSQ

-484 DILEQNVEYL
+484 DILEQNVDYL

-516 ANYNIYITRD
+516 ANYSIYITRD

-532 DSTFNASE
+532 DSTFNTSE
-540 ALSEIKKVINE
+540 ALNEIKKLIIE

>member
-1 MDDQNTENFNEEEL
+1 MDDQSTENFNEEEL

-75 KEKEKKGKNDSEPKD
+75 KDKEKKGKNDSESKD

-114 KKEAIEILKEINNLI
+114 KNEAIEILKEINNLI
-129 KDNNFDQN
+129 QDNNFDQN

-247 TPSFIIFIKEF
+247 TQSFIIFIKEF

>member
-1 MDDQNTENFNEEEL
+1 MEDQNTENFNEEEL

-24 DKNEKSKT
+24 DKSERSRAV
-32 QSDLQDKILEL
+32 SDLKDKILEL
-43 KKMKDLIPKIEE
+43 EKMKDLIPKIEE

-60 ADDLIKQYFEEKEKE
+60 ADDLIKQYFEEKEKD
-75 KEKEKKGKNDSEPKD
+75 KEKKSKNDEAKD

-129 KDNNFDQN
+129 QDNNFDQN

-153 LKTFLYQIN
+153 LKTYLYQIN

-177 ICSFRNLIKNSFEE
+177 ICSFRNLIKSSFEE
-191 AKNKNTEK
+191 AKNKTTEE
-199 ITILDL
+199 ITILGL
-205 FSELKFENID
+205 FADLKFENID
-215 IQKIINENEGNSD
+215 IQKIINESEGNSD
-228 GDNSCKDE
+228 EDNSCKDE
-236 KISEFQSVINA
+236 KISEFQSIINA
-247 TPSFIIFIKEF
+247 TPSFIIFIKEL

-264 SSNNI
+264 SSQNI

-292 YSTLDTKDSRNN
+292 YSTLDTKDNKNN
-304 RNCLI
+304 RNSLI

-314 LELFTYL
+314 LELFTYM

-326 LFYEKNDNA
+326 LFYDNSNSNDGEV
-335 DINLDKINKSLINIV
+335 NLDKINKSLINIV

-373 QHLEEIETFENIR
+373 QQMEGIETFENIR
-386 EARLFD
+386 ETKKFD
-392 KSFRIVK
+392 MSFNIVK
-399 ESVEMIFNFFDKL
+399 ESVEMIFKFFDKL
-412 RNKAIHR
+412 RKIAIHR

-425 NTVLSIYFDS
+425 NTVLSIYFNS
-435 LNQKILKVTCYDL
+435 LNQKVLKVSCYDL
-448 EDIQG
+448 DDIKG

-466 KYFEQISSV
+466 KYFEQISSQ

-484 DILEQNVEYL
+484 NILEQNVDYL

-516 ANYNIYITRD
+516 ANYSIYITRD

-540 ALSEIKKVINE
+540 ALTEIKKLINE
-551 KIKAKAK
+551 KVKAKAK

>member
-1 MDDQNTENFNEEEL
+1 MEDQNTENFNEEEL

-24 DKNEKSKT
+24 DKSERSRAV
-32 QSDLQDKILEL
+32 SDLKDKILEL
-43 KKMKDLIPKIEE
+43 EKMKDLIPKIEE

-60 ADDLIKQYFEEKEKE
+60 ADDLIKQYFEEKEKD
-75 KEKEKKGKNDSEPKD
+75 KEKKSKNDEAKD
-90 KKNIIYTIDNLLN
+90 KKNIIYTMDNLLN

-129 KDNNFDQN
+129 QDNNFDQN

-153 LKTFLYQIN
+153 LKTYLYQIN

-177 ICSFRNLIKNSFEE
+177 ICSFRNLIKTSFEE
-191 AKNKNTEK
+191 AKNKTTEE
-199 ITILDL
+199 ITILGL
-205 FSELKFENID
+205 FADLKFENID
-215 IQKIINENEGNSD
+215 IQKIINESEGNSD
-228 GDNSCKDE
+228 EDNSCKDE
-236 KISEFQSVINA
+236 KISEFQSIINA
-247 TPSFIIFIKEF
+247 TPSFIIFIKEL

-264 SSNNI
+264 SSQNI

-292 YSTLDTKDSRNN
+292 YSTLDTKDNKNN
-304 RNCLI
+304 RNSLI

-314 LELFTYL
+314 LELFTYM

-326 LFYEKNDNA
+326 LFYDNSNSNDGEV
-335 DINLDKINKSLINIV
+335 NLDKINKSLINIV

-373 QHLEEIETFENIR
+373 QQMEGIETFENIR
-386 EARLFD
+386 ETKKFD
-392 KSFRIVK
+392 MSFNIVK
-399 ESVEMIFNFFDKL
+399 ESVEMIFKFFDKL
-412 RNKAIHR
+412 RKIAIHR

-425 NTVLSIYFDS
+425 NTVLSIYFNS
-435 LNQKILKVTCYDL
+435 LNQKVLKVSCYDL
-448 EDIQG
+448 DDIKG

-466 KYFEQISSV
+466 KYFEQISSQ

-484 DILEQNVEYL
+484 NILEQNVDYL

-516 ANYNIYITRD
+516 ANYSIYITRD

-540 ALSEIKKVINE
+540 ALTEIKKLINE
-551 KIKAKAK
+551 KVKAKAK

>member
-75 KEKEKKGKNDSEPKD
+75 KDKEKKGKNDSESKD

-129 KDNNFDQN
+129 QDNNFDQN

-247 TPSFIIFIKEF
+247 TQSFIIFIKEF

-326 LFYEKNDNA
+326 LFYEKNDNG

-466 KYFEQISSV
+466 KYFEQISSE

>member
-1 MDDQNTENFNEEEL
+1 MEDQNIENFNEEEL

-24 DKNEKSKT
+24 DKEEKT
-32 QSDLQDKILEL
+32 RTVSDLKDKIIELE
-43 KKMKDLIPKIEE
+43 KMKDLIPKIEE

-60 ADDLIKQYFEEKEKE
+60 ADDLIKQYFEEKEKD
-75 KEKEKKGKNDSEPKD
+75 KEKKSKNDESKD

-129 KDNNFDQN
+129 KDNNYDQN

-142 NSNSFLCRNQE
+142 NSNSFLSRNQE
-153 LKTFLYQIN
+153 LKTYLYQIN
-162 KNLEEKED
+162 KNMEEKED

-177 ICSFRNLIKNSFEE
+177 ICSFRNLIKSSLEE
-191 AKNKNTEK
+191 AKNKTTEE
-199 ITILDL
+199 ITILSL
-205 FSELKFENID
+205 FSDLNFENID

-236 KISEFQSVINA
+236 KISEFQNIINA
-247 TPSFIIFIKEF
+247 NPSFVIFIKEL

-264 SSNNI
+264 DSKNI
-269 KDKKNSYI
+269 KEKKNSYI

-292 YSTLDTKDSRNN
+292 YSTLDTKDNRDN
-304 RNCLI
+304 RNSLI

-314 LELFTYL
+314 LELFTYV

-326 LFYEKNDNA
+326 LFYDNSNNNDG
-335 DINLDKINKSLINIV
+335 DINLNKINKSLINIV

-373 QHLEEIETFENIR
+373 QQMEGIETFENIR
-386 EARLFD
+386 DTKKFD
-392 KSFRIVK
+392 MSFNIVK

-412 RNKAIHR
+412 RNIAIHR

-425 NTVLSIYFDS
+425 NTVLSIYFNS
-435 LNQKILKVTCYDL
+435 LNQKVLKVTCYDL
-448 EDIQG
+448 DDIKG

-466 KYFEQISSV
+466 KYFEKISSQ

-484 DILEQNVEYL
+484 NILEQNVDYL

-516 ANYNIYITRD
+516 ANYSIYITRD
-526 QLLRLL
+526 QLIRLL

-540 ALSEIKKVINE
+540 ALNEIKKLINE